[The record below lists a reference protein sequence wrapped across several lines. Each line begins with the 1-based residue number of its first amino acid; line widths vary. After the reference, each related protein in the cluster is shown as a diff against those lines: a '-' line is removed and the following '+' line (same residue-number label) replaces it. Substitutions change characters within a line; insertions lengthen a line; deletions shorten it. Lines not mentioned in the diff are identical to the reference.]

1 MLIDELP
8 TIYLKGLDHLINT
21 ARSNHVAVVIGAQN
35 KSQLVKDYDKK
46 ESDVIFNTV
55 GNVFAGAV
63 KGDTAESLSKSFGK
77 AERETRSYQE
87 SDTSEHITVSFQQR
101 DVLPASRIEAL
112 SQGSFCGYVADE
124 FRQKINPKVFCVE
137 IQAGKETTHK
147 EEVPQVVDS
156 TKEIIQEQVRLN
168 YERIRTEVYNMLYTE
183 LNAPKEGT
191 SPEPSS

>member
-1 MLIDELP
+1 M
-8 TIYLKGLDHLINT
+8 
-21 ARSNHVAVVIGAQN
+21 
-35 KSQLVKDYDKK
+35 
-46 ESDVIFNTV
+46 
-55 GNVFAGAV
+55 
-63 KGDTAESLSKSFGK
+63 
-77 AERETRSYQE
+77 
-87 SDTSEHITVSFQQR
+87 
-101 DVLPASRIEAL
+101 
-112 SQGSFCGYVADE
+112 ADE
-124 FRQKINPKVFCVE
+124 FRQKINPKVFCGE